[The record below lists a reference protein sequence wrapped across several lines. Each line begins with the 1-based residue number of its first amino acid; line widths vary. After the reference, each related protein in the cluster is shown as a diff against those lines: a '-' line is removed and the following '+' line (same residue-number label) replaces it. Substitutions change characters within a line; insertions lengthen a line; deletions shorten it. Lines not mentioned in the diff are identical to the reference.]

1 MKTAVY
7 CRVSTDRQ
15 ELTQQ
20 IESCRKFCEYKDFEI
35 GKIYTDIGSGKD
47 YFSRPGYNE
56 MLQDLRAMKYDG
68 VVTFRFDRLGRNAM
82 EAVRFFEEMEKK
94 GISIFSLNENLDT
107 TTAIGRA
114 VRDIIVRLAQLER
127 ESIAEATKQRLN
139 ALRNMGKIL
148 GRPKGRG
155 DTKQRRKAG
164 YYGNSNASKKRGSKN
179 RVSQ

>member
-1 MKTAVY
+1 MKIAIY
-7 CRVSTDRQ
+7 SRVSTDKQ

-20 IESCRKFCEYKDFEI
+20 IEACRRFCEYKGI
-35 GKIYTDIGSGKD
+35 AVGKVYTDIGSGKD
-47 YFSRPGYNE
+47 YFSRPGYNA
-56 MLQDLRAMKYDG
+56 MLKDLRAMRYAG

-82 EAVRFFEEMEKK
+82 EAVRFFEEMECK

-139 ALRNMGKIL
+139 ALRNMGKKL
-148 GRPKGRG
+148 GRPKGRK
-155 DTKQRRKAG
+155 DTKTRRKAG
-164 YYGNSNASKKRGSKN
+164 YYGNNNASKKRGVKN
-179 RVSQ
+179 YVSL

>member
-1 MKTAVY
+1 VKTAVY
-7 CRVSTDRQ
+7 CRVSTDKQ
-15 ELTQQ
+15 ELSQQ
-20 IESCRKFCEYKDFEI
+20 IESCRRFCEYKGFEI
-35 GKIYTDIGSGKD
+35 GKVYTDIGSGKD
-47 YFSRPGYNE
+47 YFSRPGYNK
-56 MLQDLRAMKYDG
+56 MLSDLRAMKYDG
-68 VVTFRFDRLGRNAM
+68 VVAFRFDRLGRNAI

-139 ALRNMGKIL
+139 ALRNMGKKL
-148 GRPKGRG
+148 GRPEGRG
-155 DTKQRRKAG
+155 DTKQRKKAG
-164 YYGNSNASKKRGSKN
+164 YYGNNNSSKKRGSKN